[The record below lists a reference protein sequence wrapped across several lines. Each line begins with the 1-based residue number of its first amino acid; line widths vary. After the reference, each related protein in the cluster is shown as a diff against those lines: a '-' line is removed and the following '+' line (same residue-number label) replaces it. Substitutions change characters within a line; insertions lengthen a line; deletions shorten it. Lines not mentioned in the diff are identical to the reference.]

1 MLKHEYYLQYDG
13 IDYYITF
20 SDSNFKIQQHPT
32 ELLLNDAIDPE
43 GSPFTYTE
51 TDIPIEDPVNEED
64 YEEALIKLGVNI

>member
-1 MLKHEYYLQYDG
+1 MVKCEYYLQYDG
-13 IDYYITF
+13 INYYITF

-32 ELLLNDAIDPE
+32 GLLFNDAIDPE

-51 TDIPIEDPVNEED
+51 TEIPTEEPIDIED